1 MTIIKPLVIIQAR
14 ITSSRFRNKVLEKL
28 NCGQSILEFLI
39 NRLKLYSDRYDLI
52 VAIPDNKENNK
63 AEYLGYRS
71 IKFLGSEENVLK
83 RFYDCAN
90 NRQVNTIIR
99 INSDCPLIDPVN
111 IINIIKAFAKT
122 NKLYMSGFR

>member
-52 VAIPDNKENNK
+52 VAIPDNKENNEL

-71 IKFLGSEENVLK
+71 IKF
-83 RFYDCAN
+83 F
-90 NRQVNTIIR
+90 
-99 INSDCPLIDPVN
+99 
-111 IINIIKAFAKT
+111 
-122 NKLYMSGFR
+122 